1 MARKPSTGLTDAEH
15 RIMNVLWDLSEA
27 TVGDVVERI
36 EGPSRPAYNTVL
48 TLLRILERKG
58 YVRHEKQGRAFT
70 YAPIVNRVE
79 ARRGALTHL
88 LSRFFNGSREQLVM
102 DLLGHDDI
110 DADQLAQVKTLLNDA
125 AVGAKP
131 GKRR

>member
-1 MARKPSTGLTDAEH
+1 VARKPSTGLTDAEH
-15 RIMNVLWDLSEA
+15 RIMDVLWNLSAA
-27 TVGDVVERI
+27 TVGEVVERI